1 MRAFLAAAFSLA
13 LAIPA
18 TAGVTIDEFK
28 TDGGLTVWHVQEDS
42 IPFVALELRFQG
54 GASLDAEGLEKTKIF
69 GFFIPGSNWAGTWL
83 DGPPKYLIAFNIIS
97 KVKAVSIVLI

>member
-54 GASLDAEGLEKTKIF
+54 GASLDAEGKR
-69 GFFIPGSNWAGTWL
+69 AQ
-83 DGPPKYLIAFNIIS
+83 
-97 KVKAVSIVLI
+97 SI

>member
-28 TDGGLTVWHVQEDS
+28 TDGGHTVWHVQEDS
-42 IPFVALELRFQG
+42 IPFVAL
-54 GASLDAEGLEKTKIF
+54 
-69 GFFIPGSNWAGTWL
+69 
-83 DGPPKYLIAFNIIS
+83 
-97 KVKAVSIVLI
+97 